1 MDAKLG
7 NIHRVTITC
16 ILLDTICISLDGNCL
31 HYYQFSANSTS
42 TELWDSLVK
51 DKGGGTSLA
60 VQWLKTS
67 CFLHRGHGFHPWSG
81 ELRSHML
88 CSSGPPPKKDKGGD
102 NPVETMH
109 LRLGLKPSQ
118 NSDWDLNPRGRDLN
132 PAKIRIGTW
141 THEAGTWTW
150 PKPTVFQLRSHTWFQ
165 NLMKLRFLMS
175 HRRKNSVR
183 DKVIDKKWIYLERN
197 TLHRQECGPSQKVRK
212 TPG

>member
-88 CSSGPPPKKDKGGD
+88 CSSGPPPQKRTK
-102 NPVETMH
+102 VEITQ
-109 LRLGLKPSQ
+109 LKPCT
-118 NSDWDLNPRGRDLN
+118 SDWDSN
-132 PAKIRIGTW
+132 PAKTRIGTW
-141 THEAGTWTW
+141 THEVGTWTQ
-150 PKPTVFQLRSHTWFQ
+150 PKSGLGLEPMRLGLEPGQ
-165 NLMKLRFLMS
+165 NPQS
-175 HRRKNSVR
+175 SNWDH
-183 DKVIDKKWIYLERN
+183 
-197 TLHRQECGPSQKVRK
+197 
-212 TPG
+212 TPGFRT